1 MSDSNQR
8 NKPSCCSSFLHFIR
22 TNALSKF
29 LIQFA
34 QKVKKEFTWEKG
46 LRLFLIFVG
55 GIFMIINTLIGIV
68 IPSSEV
74 DCLSDKTLDL
84 TAPLNTFFKKH
95 NILKII
101 LTILSSLSID
111 GIIVYALITWGLFA
125 KTSRYVLSLVSYFVL
140 YLLIRELFQVRQPAE
155 YIWEYPHFPSL
166 FVSYKETSSLFYSN
180 VLGLLMITLLEFKE
194 NKNTIPFFISVFLI
208 IFESL
213 FMLSLQ
219 GHYIIDIF
227 TPIFLGHYLFIL
239 FNQFSSV
246 FDKFFGMK
254 DNKETQEE
262 YDEIKD
268 VKKDNLIPTV

>member
-1 MSDSNQR
+1 MSDSNQS
-8 NKPSCCSSFLHFIR
+8 NNSSCLSSSFCIFIR
-22 TNALSKF
+22 TNALSKL

-34 QKVKKEFTWEKG
+34 QQVKKEYTWEKG
-46 LRLFLIFVG
+46 LRLFLIFGG
-55 GIFMIINTLIGIV
+55 GIFMIINTLLGIV

-74 DCLSDKTLDL
+74 ECLSDKTLDL
-84 TAPLNTFFKKH
+84 TAPLNTFFKNHSIIKC
-95 NILKII
+95 I

-111 GIIVYALITWGLFA
+111 GIIVYSLIIWGLFG
-125 KTSRYVLSLVSYFVL
+125 KTSRYILSLVSYFIL
-140 YLLIRELFQVRQPAE
+140 YLLIRELFQVRQPTE

-180 VLGLLMITLLEFKE
+180 VLGLLMITSLELKE
-194 NKNTIPFFISVFLI
+194 NKNTIPFFVSVFLI

-219 GHYIIDIF
+219 NHYIIDIF

-239 FNQFSSV
+239 FNQFSPV
-246 FDKFFGMK
+246 FDKFFGME
-254 DNKETQEE
+254 NKEAQQD

-268 VKKDNLIPTV
+268 VKKENLIPTV